1 MNDVSNLAVLVER
14 SKKRDQVNNQPF
26 ELKHELVAVVNPK
39 EEDPSGLDQH
49 SPGAKLDQ
57 GKPMVSLVLGGFA
70 RALME
75 VAKVGTFGAKKY
87 TPNGW
92 MSVAN
97 GIDRYSDAKARHQLY
112 EAMGEEHDPDSGL
125 LHAAHEAWNALA
137 VLELKLREQAAKQA
151 MENDN
156 ALG

>member
-1 MNDVSNLAVLVER
+1 MNDVSNLAVLAER
-14 SKKRDQVNNQPF
+14 LSKRNAVNH
-26 ELKHELVAVVNPK
+26 KK
-39 EEDPSGLDQH
+39 EVDPSGLDQH
-49 SPGAKLDQ
+49 SPGAKLDH

-97 GIDRYSDAKARHQLY
+97 GIDRYSDAKVRHQLY
-112 EAMGEEHDPDSGL
+112 EAMGEVSDPDSGL

>member
-1 MNDVSNLAVLVER
+1 MNDVSNLAVLAER
-14 SKKRDQVNNQPF
+14 LNKRDAVNH
-26 ELKHELVAVVNPK
+26 KK
-39 EEDPSGLDQH
+39 EVDPSGLDQH

>member
-26 ELKHELVAVVNPK
+26 ELKHELVAAVNPK
-39 EEDPSGLDQH
+39 EKDPSGLDQH

-125 LHAAHEAWNALA
+125 LHAAHEAWNVLA